1 MKINQ
6 INKTHSI
13 LTYIFGSIMIMLGLY
28 VIWKNLVNPW
38 LWYDESIQFWISKG
52 MNPYAAPSVDSQG
65 LMQVIETNRYYNMD
79 PGGFSILLHFWLMIS
94 NSAMFI
100 RLFPL
105 LFFGGFSYLIYKY
118 QFFNTNDKFY
128 SFICAIM
135 VFLLPTT
142 ISRMVE
148 IRAYSMELM
157 GIVWALYFVAKAQ
170 KNNYDIKNLLFLSI
184 GMAIFCTSRFEYVV
198 VAFVVAVYT
207 CIEIIIG
214 RSQVIKKL
222 ILFGSPLLLSVLAI
236 IYFTLQY
243 QNPEIERVDYLFY
256 LCDTPSLFYKYLF
269 LLFALNTV
277 FVLYQC
283 YKNKKL
289 TQLQL
294 LSLLIPSAF
303 VVLSLLGKY
312 PWDTT
317 RTISVYVVIF
327 INMANELYERFK
339 FPVLIK
345 LAVLFILFWGHHY
358 RIPHGTGLVQ
368 YEAFKEVASNKTSA
382 DIVYVDD
389 WFAPSVRYAYEYGCF
404 KDRASDDG
412 YPDSFIFQRVILEK
426 VGKYTKY
433 VFLDLPSQT
442 EADIYLI
449 GRNYVDA
456 DKSLSKDSRS
466 PNIYTKRQ

>member
-1 MKINQ
+1 MSYSFSKVIKIV
-6 INKTHSI
+6 ISLALVLFSI
-13 LTYIFGSIMIMLGLY
+13 IIVVKQMD
-28 VIWKNLVNPW
+28 NPW
-38 LWYDESIQFWISKG
+38 LWYDEAGQFWISKG
-52 MNPYAAPSVDSQG
+52 LNHYSAPFAPSMGISE
-65 LMQVIETNRYYNMD
+65 VIQNNRYYNMD

-94 NSAMFI
+94 NSTFFI

-118 QFFNTNDKFY
+118 LILNTNNKYY
-128 SFICAIM
+128 SFVCAVM

-157 GIVWALYFVAKAQ
+157 GIVWALYFVAKVQ
-170 KNNYDIKNLLFLSI
+170 RNNYDIKNLMFLSI

-198 VAFVVAVYT
+198 VAFVVAVYA
-207 CIEIIIG
+207 CIQIIIG

-222 ILFGSPLLLSVLAI
+222 ILFSSPLLLSVLAI

-277 FVLYQC
+277 YVLYQY
-283 YKNKKL
+283 YKKKKL

-317 RTISVYVVIF
+317 RTISVYIVLFVNI
-327 INMANELYERFK
+327 ANELYERFN
-339 FPVLIK
+339 FPVLLK

-358 RIPHGTGLVQ
+358 RIPHGTGLAQ
-368 YEAFKEVASNKTSA
+368 YEAFKEVTSNKSSS

-404 KDRASDDG
+404 KDRASNNG
-412 YPDSFIFQRVILEK
+412 YPDSFLFQRVLLEK
-426 VGKYTKY
+426 VGKYTKF

-442 EADIYLI
+442 EANIYLI
-449 GRNYVDA
+449 GRNYADA
-456 DKSLSKDSRS
+456 DRSLSKDSRS
-466 PNIYTKRQ
+466 LNIYTKRQ